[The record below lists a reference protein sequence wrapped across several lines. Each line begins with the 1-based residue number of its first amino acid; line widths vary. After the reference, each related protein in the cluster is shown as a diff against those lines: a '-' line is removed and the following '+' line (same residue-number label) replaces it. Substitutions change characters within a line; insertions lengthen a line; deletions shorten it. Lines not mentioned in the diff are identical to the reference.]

1 MAKIILP
8 KFSKVTFIISGIL
21 FCIYLLIRILIKFN
35 IYIYLFKIGVEV
47 IIPIIIILV
56 VALLIGAIA
65 VLFYK
70 NTKLKTLVV
79 LTTTIFSFLILSYLS
94 IFFLLTMDATYF
106 EYTSAD
112 KKHNIVV
119 NEGSFL
125 LSGYGDIYEKTKC
138 HIIGHFD
145 LVTKFNEQWAVI
157 DINNE
162 RYVRAYTKAI
172 EKLLKSPAVFEIN
185 TGAISRGYRTGA
197 YPDANMIDLIA
208 KSGKPFVICSDTH
221 NTGSIATNLENER
234 ELLEKKGY
242 KYAKSLSEI
251 L

>member
-94 IFFLLTMDATYF
+94 IFFLLTMYATYF
-106 EYTSAD
+106 EYTSDD

-125 LSGYGDIYEKTKC
+125 LSGYGDIYEKTSFCTMQKV
-138 HIIGHFD
+138 GGYTTDDGFRPFSND
-145 LVTKFNEQWAVI
+145 AFYFVWNENDFELYHSFFGSKSEEYRVVKM
-157 DINNE
+157 E
-162 RYVRAYTKAI
+162 YVK
-172 EKLLKSPAVFEIN
+172 
-185 TGAISRGYRTGA
+185 
-197 YPDANMIDLIA
+197 
-208 KSGKPFVICSDTH
+208 
-221 NTGSIATNLENER
+221 
-234 ELLEKKGY
+234 
-242 KYAKSLSEI
+242 
-251 L
+251 